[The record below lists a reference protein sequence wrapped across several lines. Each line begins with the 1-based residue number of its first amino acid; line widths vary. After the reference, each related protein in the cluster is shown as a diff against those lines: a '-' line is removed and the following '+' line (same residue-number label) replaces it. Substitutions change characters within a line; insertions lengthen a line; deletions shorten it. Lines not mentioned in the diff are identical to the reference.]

1 MDMEAIF
8 TEYETRRDA
17 GDNEAAEI
25 IGDVYTALDML
36 ETDGT
41 EAPEDYLLKTYYGI
55 SGYAFQQEKFNH
67 GKLFEIRMALE
78 DEMVKAGFLEADEE
92 PEEADEYDSET
103 NWDEWMADQRYDMY
117 RDMELSMQY
126 ER

>member
-1 MDMEAIF
+1 MDMQEIF
-8 TEYETRRDA
+8 SEYEIRRAA
-17 GDNEAAEI
+17 GDKETAEI

-41 EAPEDYLLKTYYGI
+41 EAPEDYLLKTYYDI
-55 SGYAFQQEKFNH
+55 CDCAFQKEKFRH

-92 PEEADEYDSET
+92 PEEADENDSGT
-103 NWDEWMADQRYDMY
+103 NLDEWMADQRYDMY
-117 RDMELSMQY
+117 RDME
-126 ER
+126 